1 MPHTTGTT
9 ILPTE
14 FQYPYSSFGLPSSA
28 SECPGSPRL
37 VIQILFFFVPT
48 FDGRPLQSPRWLIKR
63 GRDADAASSLARL
76 LRLKPEA
83 PEVEVE
89 LDDIRTNLAEEM
101 RIGETGYIDCFTP
114 GPNKLP
120 LRTLTGIFIQAW
132 YVKPLHTFP
141 FRHCNFS
148 SRQQLT
154 GINFIFYFGTSIF
167 QNAGIKQPFLITVA
181 TNIVNVFMTLPGMW
195 GVERFGRR
203 RLLLV
208 GAIGMCVCEFIV
220 SSVQTRCR
228 CLQSHLSFFFQIA
241 IVGVTIS
248 VQNTSGQKALVAF
261 VCIYIAFFAS
271 TWGPIAWIVTG
282 EIFPLA
288 VRAKAMSLSVASNW

>member
-1 MPHTTGTT
+1 MSH
-9 ILPTE
+9 
-14 FQYPYSSFGLPSSA
+14 F
-28 SECPGSPRL
+28 
-37 VIQILFFFVPT
+37 
-48 FDGRPLQSPRWLIKR
+48 
-63 GRDADAASSLARL
+63 
-76 LRLKPEA
+76 
-83 PEVEVE
+83 
-89 LDDIRTNLAEEM
+89 
-101 RIGETGYIDCFTP
+101 
-114 GPNKLP
+114 
-120 LRTLTGIFIQAW
+120 
-132 YVKPLHTFP
+132 
-141 FRHCNFS
+141 

-167 QNAGIKQPFLITVA
+167 QNAGISQPFLITVA

-220 SSVQTRCR
+220 SHVQTGAIV
-228 CLQSHLSFFFQIA
+228 SVSSFIFQIA

-248 VQNTSGQKALVAF
+248 VQNKSGQKALVAF